1 MKKKIYWPGF
11 FCLLAAGLAI
21 FCAPVPAA
29 EVKLAWNPPESGA
42 TPTGYLIRYT
52 DGANQYV
59 VDAGNALEASVPV
72 AAGIEY
78 RFTAHAYN
86 ADVESGPSNEI
97 VHTAPVYAPPEDSR
111 PNIIEVSAPV
121 TLIIVK

>member
-1 MKKKIYWPGF
+1 MRMMRILSALIFLIY
-11 FCLLAAGLAI
+11 AAVSVAS
-21 FCAPVPAA
+21 AA
-29 EVKLAWNPPESGA
+29 EVKFAWNPPEGGA

-59 VDAGNALEASVPV
+59 VDAGNALAASVPV
-72 AAGIEY
+72 AAGTEY

-86 ADVESGPSNEI
+86 ENEESGPSNEV
-97 VHTAPVYAPPEDSR
+97 VHTAPVYAPPESSR
-111 PNIIEVSAPV
+111 PNIIEVAAPV